1 MSAKAIYEVDGKRL
15 LAENLPEGCP
25 GKNNIFIAG
34 FGEGDSWEK
43 VQEAHPFL
51 TQKSLV
57 AKPDQLIKRRGKLG
71 LVKVKLDFD
80 AAKAWVNEKMN
91 SSIQIGSA
99 TGTLKHFVLEPF
111 VAHEQVR
118 VVSLHGIVLDCVR
131 ANKQKKKTVLL
142 DCHFSP
148 LDQLFLSTN
157 PFVSSPPPLFLF
169 PLPPPSSSSSSS
181 SLSPLF
187 LLPLPPFL
195 LFRRMSTTAA
205 SMLGVRQTPSC
216 STTRAA
222 WTSGTWTPRP

>member
-131 ANKQKKKTVLL
+131 ANKQKKKQSFLTATSLL
-142 DCHFSP
+142 
-148 LDQLFLSTN
+148 LTN
-157 PFVSSPPPLFLF
+157 YSFQPTPLFLL
-169 PLPPPSSSSSSS
+169 PLPSSSSLFLLPLLLPPPPPSPPSSS
-181 SLSPLF
+181 SLSPL
-187 LLPLPPFL
+187 
-195 LFRRMSTTAA
+195 S
-205 SMLGVRQTPSC
+205 SSLG
-216 STTRAA
+216 
-222 WTSGTWTPRP
+222 G